1 LADIVGDYVTLKNAG
16 VGSMKGLCPF
26 HEERSPSFHV
36 RPQVGF
42 YHCFGCGEG
51 GDVFTFLQKM
61 DHVTFSEAVERLAGR
76 LAYELHYEDGGQ
88 ATDHGNRARILSANK
103 AAEDFYREQLAS
115 SEAELGRVFLG
126 QRGFD
131 QAAAERFGVGYAP
144 RGGALGKHLKTLG
157 YTEEELVT
165 AGLLGR
171 GDRGDVYDR
180 FRGRLVWPIRD
191 VTGQTLGFGARKLRD
206 DDNGPKYLNTPE
218 TPVYHKSQV
227 LYGLDLAKRDV
238 ARGKQIV
245 VVEGYTD
252 VMACHLAGVTTAVA
266 TCGTAFG
273 GDHVKIV
280 RRVLGDF
287 DNADTTATGE
297 VIFTFDPDEAGQKA
311 ASRAFSEEQR
321 FAAQTFVAVAPD
333 GLDPCDLRLHK
344 GDDAVRRL
352 VTTRKPMFE
361 FMIRRTLADHDLET
375 VEGRVAAL
383 RASAPVVAGIRDQ
396 AMGVG
401 YTRNLAGW
409 LGMDPSEVTRAVSA
423 ARSSVS
429 KSSGDTTSSRSRGSG
444 SGSSGGAGYRGN
456 GAPQGGNAQTA
467 NGRGSGSQYAS
478 AQRPGAS
485 QPRHSAEQEPVPAT
499 GAPPLDRRT
508 STPGSYATNSSQPAN
523 NGYSPSAA
531 PVSEDHYIPN
541 DADAPQ
547 HDWAPDDGYPP
558 HDGHVA
564 SDGYPPNDALPPRDL
579 DAPGAAQTPA
589 GSRGSG
595 NGGVPARGLAPG
607 AAATL
612 NPGYPSTEIRAL
624 ASSDW
629 DPEQQLL
636 EATPSIVDL
645 PTDQATR
652 LERDALMAML
662 QHPTDIGR
670 DMLARA
676 TQVGFSNATLAVV
689 RDAIATSLDAMES
702 TDWVATVIREVPPSF
717 ASLIQQLAIAPIPQ
731 RAEQIAMYCQ
741 EITASLVG
749 LDLLRAKADLLGSL
763 QRTDPVADPERYA
776 RIQRDL
782 LDVERERR
790 TLRNE

>member
-1 LADIVGDYVTLKNAG
+1 MAGLIRRNDIDEVRSRTNLADIVGDYVTLKNAG

-61 DHVTFSEAVERLAGR
+61 DHVTFSEAVERMAGR
-76 LAYELHYEDGGQ
+76 LGYELHYEDGGQ
-88 ATDHGNRARILSANK
+88 ASDHGNRARILSANK
-103 AAEDFYREQLAS
+103 AAEEFFIAQLATP
-115 SEAELGRVFLG
+115 EAELGRVFLG

-131 QAAAERFGVGYAP
+131 HTAASRFGVGYAP
-144 RGGALGKHLKTLG
+144 KSYDALGKHLGGLG
-157 YTEEELVT
+157 YTEAELIT
-165 AGLLGR
+165 AGLLGQ
-171 GDRGDVYDR
+171 GDRGAYDR

-206 DDNGPKYLNTPE
+206 DDTGPKYLNTPE

-273 GDHVKIV
+273 VDHVKIV

-287 DNADTTATGE
+287 DNADTTGTGE

-333 GLDPCDLRLHK
+333 GLDPCDLRLNR

-352 VTTRKPMFE
+352 VSTRKPMFE
-361 FMIRRTLADHDLET
+361 FMIRRTLDGHDLET

-396 AMGVG
+396 SMAVG
-401 YTRNLAGW
+401 YSRNLAGW
-409 LGMDPSEVTRAVSA
+409 LGVDPSEVTRAVASA
-423 ARSSVS
+423 RTALA
-429 KSSGDTTSSRSRGSG
+429 KPSGDTRS
-444 SGSSGGAGYRGN
+444 
-456 GAPQGGNAQTA
+456 
-467 NGRGSGSQYAS
+467 
-478 AQRPGAS
+478 
-485 QPRHSAEQEPVPAT
+485 PR
-499 GAPPLDRRT
+499 DR
-508 STPGSYATNSSQPAN
+508 
-523 NGYSPSAA
+523 SAA
-531 PVSEDHYIPN
+531 PDTRSDARTDSRTDSRNAARTDSRTDSRTESRSPVAAGRHSDSGPGREPDRTDPRSEN
-541 DADAPQ
+541 
-547 HDWAPDDGYPP
+547 
-558 HDGHVA
+558 
-564 SDGYPPNDALPPRDL
+564 S
-579 DAPGAAQTPA
+579 A
-589 GSRGSG
+589 G
-595 NGGVPARGLAPG
+595 
-607 AAATL
+607 
-612 NPGYPSTEIRAL
+612 
-624 ASSDW
+624 ASSAPSHRGEMEPVELNGF
-629 DPEQQLL
+629 DPRL
-636 EATPSIVDL
+636 ESGPSIMDL

-662 QHPTDIGR
+662 QHPTDIGAEL
-670 DMLARA
+670 MARA
-676 TQVGFSNATLAVV
+676 TRVGFSNTTLAVV
-689 RDAIATSLDAMES
+689 RDAIATSLDSMES
-702 TDWVATVIREVPPSF
+702 PDWVSAVLREVPTPF
-717 ASLIQQLAIAPIPQ
+717 ASLVQQLAIAPIPQ
-731 RAEQIAMYCQ
+731 RADKIAEYCL
-741 EITASLVG
+741 EVAASLVQ

-763 QRTDPVADPERYA
+763 QRTDAAADPERYA

-782 LDVERERR
+782 LSVEQERR
-790 TLRNE
+790 VLRNE